1 MNRLLPFEW
10 IAAVRFLREGLAQT
24 ALIVTG
30 VAVGVAVIVFMSA
43 LLAGLQSDFLRRMFS
58 SQAHIVLLPADEVA
72 RPLRQEAQAAV
83 LATVI
88 RPSQRLRS
96 IDQWQGARDQLRRWP
111 EVTAV
116 SAMASGA
123 AFAVRGDVSKAITL
137 MGIEPDDYYRVVAIP
152 EKIVAGTARIGVED
166 VLIGTQLAI
175 DLGIALGD
183 KIRVSTAIGA
193 TQTLTVVGI
202 FDLGNKGVNQ
212 RTVLVSL
219 RTAQALLGLVG
230 GATSIDVTVADPYA
244 AEDVAQAITA
254 ATGVRADSWIRTNAD
269 FFSFVNSQNLS
280 NAAIRMFVAI
290 SVAFGIASVL
300 VVSVVQ
306 KSKEIGILR
315 AMGASRGQVLR
326 VFLIQ
331 GGIVGFLGSLLG
343 SSLAGIILAFWRSFA
358 RRTDGT
364 LLFPVSIGG
373 QLLLLAALLATA
385 TGLVAAILPALRA
398 ARLDPVV
405 AIRG

>member
-24 ALIVTG
+24 ALIITG

-43 LLAGLQSDFLRRMFS
+43 LLAGLQADFLRRMFS
-58 SQAHIVLLPADEVA
+58 SQAHIVLLPPDEVA
-72 RPLRQEAQAAV
+72 RPLRQEAGAAV

-96 IDQWQGARDQLRRWP
+96 IDQWQSARDQLRRWP
-111 EVTAV
+111 AVTAV

-137 MGIEPDDYYRVVAIP
+137 MGVEPDDYYRVVAIP

-175 DLGIALGD
+175 DLGVALGD
-183 KIRVSTAIGA
+183 KIRISTAIGA

-202 FDLGNKGVNQ
+202 FDLGNKGANQ
-212 RTVLVSL
+212 RTVLVAL

-254 ATGVRADSWIRTNAD
+254 ATRVRADSWIRTNAD

-280 NAAIRMFVAI
+280 NAAIRLFVAI

-315 AMGASRGQVLR
+315 AMGASRGQILR

-343 SSLAGIILAFWRSFA
+343 SSLAGLILAFWRSFA
-358 RRTDGT
+358 RRADGT
-364 LLFPVSIGG
+364 MLFPVSIGT

-385 TGLVAAILPALRA
+385 TGLLAAILPALRA